1 MCSGRIFDC
10 CMARY
15 MREILQTYVTPHWRV
30 SVQKSWSRYFNVLIL
45 ACVWIFPVSTTA
57 EEAPIDPAVLEKNR
71 KANEACYTCHSEFGL
86 KNPPRKDMD
95 MKKLAA
101 TLVDQPV
108 FNDSNHGHMDCR
120 QCHGQGYNDFPHS
133 VTGKNELSPC
143 SECHATKVARLE
155 KQAEKSVHAKSET
168 LKEKINCSTCHHP
181 HTQLVAAK
189 LKDPHKIVAQD
200 NGPCLDCHNSDETF
214 AKFAPDNEKTPGLK
228 KKRPDIDTIHE
239 WLPNTKAHWKAVRCV
254 ECHTPAVE
262 VTKMLSHEIQNKEK
276 AEKKCLSCHSADSSL
291 KTRLYRHM
299 VKDEQQRLG
308 FTNSVILSSSYVI
321 GATRNPTLDIIVIGL
336 VILTLAGVLLHG
348 AIRVIFAI
356 RRKGNSQ

>member
-1 MCSGRIFDC
+1 VQNNWR
-10 CMARY
+10 RY
-15 MREILQTYVTPHWRV
+15 VG
-30 SVQKSWSRYFNVLIL
+30 VLIL
-45 ACVWIFPVSTTA
+45 AGICTLPSLAVA
-57 EEAPIDPAVLEKNR
+57 EEAFTDPAVLEKNR

-86 KNPPRKDMD
+86 KNPPRTDMD
-95 MKKLAA
+95 MKKLAT

-133 VTGKNELSPC
+133 LTGKNELSPC

-155 KQAEKSVHAKSET
+155 KQAEKSVHSKSET

-200 NGPCLDCHNSDETF
+200 NGPCLNCHNSDETF
-214 AKFAPDNEKTPGLK
+214 AQFAPENEKIPGLK

-239 WLPNTKAHWKAVRCV
+239 WLPNTRAHWKAVRCV

-262 VTKMLSHEIQNKEK
+262 ASKMLSHEILSKDK

-299 VKDEQQRLG
+299 VKEEQQRLG

-321 GATRNPTLDIIVIGL
+321 GATRSPMLDTLVIGL

-348 AIRVIFAI
+348 AIRVILAI
-356 RRKGNSQ
+356 RRKGNLK